1 MSIIKIFIYIYCGA
15 ILTILLYIFLFF
27 IFKVL
32 YKLLPEKRHS
42 AIEAFTE
49 TIFWII
55 FARLTIL
62 CLIIVTFLSTF
73 FLMLYFIWKALWFFV
88 KFVPLFK
95 DCDEVGLF
103 RFFDNIFGVLYGDE
117 DAGKKIVSFGGASN
131 DFLKSFMQDSLGV
144 VFPGYEIDDEFLGLS
159 LQLLTQDDK
168 MSDGEKNNL
177 LKQLDSKTPI
187 IKLTYTNKEPVY
199 QPEDPMEKLELE
211 NCIKNNS
218 KDMPKDATTKQQLE
232 IIFANAFSQKQC
244 QINQRRKRFEE
255 NMGIIGENVTN
266 TINQTLDNAST
277 EINNQIKNNQ
287 EESNKEFEKY
297 KS

>member
-15 ILTILLYIFLFF
+15 ILIIILYPILRGLYILLREN
-27 IFKVL
+27 K
-32 YKLLPEKRHS
+32 KS
-42 AIEAFTE
+42 AIEYFTE
-49 TIFWII
+49 FAFWYIFT
-55 FARLTIL
+55 RLTIL
-62 CLIIVTFLSTF
+62 CLLIFVILSVF

-88 KFVPLFK
+88 QFVPLFK
-95 DCDEVGLF
+95 DCNEVGLF

-117 DAGKKIVSFGGASN
+117 DAGKKIVLFGGASN

-144 VFPGYEIDDEFLGLS
+144 VFPGYEVDDEFLGLS
-159 LQLLTQDDK
+159 LQLLTQDK
-168 MSDGEKNNL
+168 ISDGEKNNL

-187 IKLTYTNKEPVY
+187 IKVTYINKEPVY
-199 QPEDPMEKLELE
+199 QPEDAMAKLELE

-218 KDMPKDATTKQQLE
+218 KEMPKDATTKQQLE

-255 NMGIIGENVTN
+255 AVGDMGADVINSANSTYENSLTEF
-266 TINQTLDNAST
+266 NQ
-277 EINNQIKNNQ
+277 QIKNNQ